1 MPICFFIFLGC
12 IGVLIILS
20 YFDKRKETEND
31 DLENTEDIELKEC
44 NYCRGKNP
52 KEARMCN
59 NCGAKIYL
67 DD

>member
-1 MPICFFIFLGC
+1 MFFHILGC
-12 IGVLIILS
+12 IGVLIILP
-20 YFDKRKETEND
+20 YFDKRKETENENG

-44 NYCRGKNP
+44 KYCGEKNP
-52 KEARMCN
+52 KEVRMCN

>member
-1 MPICFFIFLGC
+1 M
-12 IGVLIILS
+12 S